1 MKSNV
6 LKDKK
11 IYICVCV
18 EGEDADGFPING
30 YMPIDDLGKKWAYY
44 KQLSASL
51 FFASNQ
57 TNIKEEC
64 FFRVNYHSYLKPN
77 KAEKLHIIYNGLLYQ
92 VTRID
97 DFEGYKGD
105 ISLYAKYES
114 DKDVKLI
121 TFNKDLLP

>member
-1 MKSNV
+1 MKTK

-11 IYICVCV
+11 IMIVV
-18 EGEDADGFPING
+18 EVNGYDENGFQVSG
-30 YMPIDDLGKKWAYY
+30 YMPIDNLGKKWAYY

-57 TNIKEEC
+57 TNVKEDC

-97 DFEGYKGD
+97 DYEGYKGD
-105 ISLYAKYES
+105 ISLYASFES
-114 DKDVKLI
+114 AKEI
-121 TFNKDLLP
+121 ELLPFDENNLP